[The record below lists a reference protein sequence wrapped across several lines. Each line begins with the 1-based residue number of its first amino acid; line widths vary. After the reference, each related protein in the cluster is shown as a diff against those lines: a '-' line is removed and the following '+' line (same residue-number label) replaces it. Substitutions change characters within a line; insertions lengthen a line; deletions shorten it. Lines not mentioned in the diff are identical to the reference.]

1 MLRRRRKRT
10 NRDYNFI
17 QIDKEEE
24 EKPKNIQYKTSSIG
38 KISSFE
44 KIMFF

>member
-24 EKPKNIQYKTSSIG
+24 EKPKNIQ
-38 KISSFE
+38 
-44 KIMFF
+44 